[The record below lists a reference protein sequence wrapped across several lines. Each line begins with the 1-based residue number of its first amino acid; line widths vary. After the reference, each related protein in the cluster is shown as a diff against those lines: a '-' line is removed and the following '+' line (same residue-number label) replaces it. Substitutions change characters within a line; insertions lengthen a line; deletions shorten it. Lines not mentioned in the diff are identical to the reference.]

1 MLHTIKHK
9 EKGCL
14 IFFGYQTE
22 NKKTD
27 KDKSKKTKQSLHD
40 KKQKKYIIIVINLQN
55 KDLSLYYK
63 KKIIYIK
70 TPYMKKFITHSLL
83 FSIVLLSFFW
93 TTKTNA
99 ANGTVSLEIKRGY
112 LTIAGSWSLQ
122 IGNINNNPSGEERI
136 IGFNDIFQVRDIS
149 WLCGGYYTT
158 IQIGDIKSTTSSI
171 ENNAL
176 LVQGYSVT
184 TLWGRTN
191 PSIFL
196 WNNIWSQLTQ
206 AIQPITYLYRNSNT
220 DCWNIGQYW
229 STWDIKISI
238 PANQES
244 GIYRGKI
251 YYLLIDNN

>member
-1 MLHTIKHK
+1 
-9 EKGCL
+9 
-14 IFFGYQTE
+14 
-22 NKKTD
+22 
-27 KDKSKKTKQSLHD
+27 
-40 KKQKKYIIIVINLQN
+40 
-55 KDLSLYYK
+55 
-63 KKIIYIK
+63 
-70 TPYMKKFITHSLL
+70 MKKSIIKFFF

-93 TTKTNA
+93 TAKTHA

-112 LTIAGSWSLQ
+112 LTIAWSGSLQ
-122 IGNINNNPSGEERI
+122 IGNINNTPSGEERI
-136 IGFNDIFQVRDIS
+136 ISFNNIFQIRDIS

-176 LVQGYSVT
+176 SLQGYEIT

-196 WNNIWSQLTQ
+196 WNNIGLQLTQ
-206 AIQPITYLYRNSNT
+206 AIQPTTYIYRNNNS